1 MEKRKINDVL
11 NVYPIKFQKPLL
23 PVDAENIEIG
33 EVIVKKLKSNGF
45 EVKNRDILVITSKMA
60 SIFEGRTFE
69 LSKVS
74 PSIKARFFAKIFKK
88 DPKEMQLIFD
98 EGKPLVIIPFKRVVK
113 NKKLWSRLLELSI
126 DHKGMEK
133 ALEISRFVFIV
144 NNHAAFLDDAGIDF
158 SNARE
163 GYVTMLPAN
172 PCHTA
177 KRVRESVKKLTDKD
191 IAVVITDTV
200 SLLGR
205 MGSQDVA
212 IGYSGIDPITRKS
225 GSADI
230 FGKHHLGGNDCV
242 IDSLA
247 GIAGMMMGQT
257 TEMTPMTLIRGY
269 NYVEEEKDNEKC
281 MDFIAYPKGT
291 SFRSGFLSIVTTLW
305 YHFLNVVTFWM
316 PSK

>member
-1 MEKRKINDVL
+1 MKENASSVL

-23 PVDAENIEIG
+23 PEETESLEIS
-33 EVIVKKLKSNGF
+33 EVIVEKLNKNGL
-45 EVKNRDILVITSKMA
+45 EIENKDILVITSKTA
-60 SIFEGRTFE
+60 SLFEGRTFE
-69 LSKVS
+69 LSTVN
-74 PSIKARFFAKIFKK
+74 PSMKARFFAKIFKK
-88 DPKEMQLIFD
+88 NPREMQLIFD
-98 EGKPLVIIPFKRVVK
+98 EGKPLIVIPFKRVVK

-126 DHKGMEK
+126 DHKGTEE

-144 NNHAAFLDDAGIDF
+144 NKHAAFLDDAGLDF

-163 GYVTMLPAN
+163 GYVTMIPPS
-172 PCHTA
+172 PCITA
-177 KRVRESVKKLTDKD
+177 KKIRESVKKFTGKD
-191 IAVVITDTV
+191 VAVVITDTV

-230 FGKHHLGGNDCV
+230 FGKHYLGGNDCV

-247 GIAGMMMGQT
+247 GISGMMMGQT

-269 NYVEEEKDNEKC
+269 DYADEKGNNEKC
-281 MDFIAYPKGT
+281 MEMIAYPKGT
-291 SFRSGFLSIVTTLW
+291 SFRSGFLSIVTTIW
-305 YHFLNVVTFWM
+305 YHFLNVITFWM
-316 PSK
+316 PSR